1 MSDIVERLRNWR
13 TVHLARLHL
22 LMEDAADEMERLSRT
37 GSNDAKTGDDAA
49 ECRDQSVKLPERDR
63 LTDEEREAVSIM
75 ADIANDPR
83 GVAKHHGLDLAATL
97 RELLERLE

>member
-1 MSDIVERLRNWR
+1 MISVFLVTNGGSGEDGDEWILDSIHATRESAEAMVTIKNRDFKDWEVEEWDLEGG
-13 TVHLARLHL
+13 V
-22 LMEDAADEMERLSRT
+22 
-37 GSNDAKTGDDAA
+37 
-49 ECRDQSVKLPERDR
+49 

-97 RELLERLE
+97 RGLLERTK